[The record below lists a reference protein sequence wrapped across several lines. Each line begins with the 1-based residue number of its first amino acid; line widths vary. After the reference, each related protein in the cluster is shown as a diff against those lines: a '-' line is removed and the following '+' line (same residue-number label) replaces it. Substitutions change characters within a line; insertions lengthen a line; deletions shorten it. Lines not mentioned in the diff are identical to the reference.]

1 LPEHRRGRGWMKIT
15 DRLKVEHGV
24 FLLQARW
31 LEDLVKSGAPPEAL
45 RATLDTVAL
54 AEEWHTL
61 LEDRLLYPALAET
74 LGPGNPLL
82 QEVEQDHRALRALSD
97 KVRTGEFGPEDVLA
111 YVQRLR
117 AHLEREIHGLFV
129 LAEQRIAPERLSGMC
144 NWDAEHIFEEAG
156 KREEW
161 LRSLE

>member
-1 LPEHRRGRGWMKIT
+1 MKIT

-24 FLLQARW
+24 FLLQARR
-31 LEDLVKSGAPPEAL
+31 LEDLVQKAAPAEVL
-45 RATLDTVAL
+45 RATLETLAD
-54 AEEWHTL
+54 AEEWHSL

-74 LGPGNPLL
+74 LGPDNVHLL
-82 QEVEQDHRALRALSD
+82 EVGQDHRDLRSLAD
-97 KVRTGEFGPEDVLA
+97 KVRTRAFASEDVTA

-117 AHLEREIHGLFV
+117 AHLEREIHGIFK
-129 LAEQRIAPERLSGMC
+129 LAELRISPERLSGMC

-161 LRSLE
+161 IKSLE

>member
-1 LPEHRRGRGWMKIT
+1 MKLT

-24 FLLQARW
+24 FLLQVRR
-31 LEDLVKSGAPPEAL
+31 LEDLVKSGTPAEAL
-45 RATLDTVAL
+45 RATLETIAT

-61 LEDRLLYPALAET
+61 LEDRVLYPALAET
-74 LGPGNPLL
+74 LGPDNALL
-82 QEVEQDHRALRALSD
+82 QEVEQDHRDLRTLAD
-97 KVRTGEFGPEDVLA
+97 KVRSAEFASEDILR
-111 YVQRLR
+111 YTQRLR
-117 AHLEREIHGLFV
+117 RHLEREIHGLFV
-129 LAEQRIAPERLSGMC
+129 LAEQRISSERLSAMC

>member
-1 LPEHRRGRGWMKIT
+1 MKLT

-24 FLLQARW
+24 FLLQVRR
-31 LEDLVKSGAPPEAL
+31 LEDLVKSGTPAEAL
-45 RATLDTVAL
+45 RATLETIAT

-61 LEDRLLYPALAET
+61 LEDRVLYPALAET
-74 LGPGNPLL
+74 LGPDNALL
-82 QEVEQDHRALRALSD
+82 QEVEQDHRDLRALAD
-97 KVRTGEFGPEDVLA
+97 KVRSAEFASEDVLR
-111 YVQRLR
+111 YTQRLR
-117 AHLEREIHGLFV
+117 RHLEREIHGLFV
-129 LAEQRIAPERLSGMC
+129 LAEQRISPERLAAMC